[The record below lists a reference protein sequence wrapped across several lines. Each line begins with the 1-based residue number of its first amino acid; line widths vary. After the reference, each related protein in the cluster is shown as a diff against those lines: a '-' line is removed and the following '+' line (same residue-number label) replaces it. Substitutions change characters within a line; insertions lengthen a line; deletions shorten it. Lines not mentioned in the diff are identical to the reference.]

1 MEKINCKSGFPINQ
15 AEDDSEE
22 DCELPAEL
30 ARLLE
35 HEEKEIQPY
44 KEPVDVINL
53 GSETDKKE
61 VKVGASLAKHVD
73 SELVELLR

>member
-1 MEKINCKSGFPINQ
+1 MAKINYESGLPINW

-35 HEEKEIQPY
+35 HKEKEIHPY
-44 KEPVDVINL
+44 KELVDVINL

-61 VKVGASLAKHVD
+61 VKMGH
-73 SELVELLR
+73 LLPSMYTPSW